1 MSEKVTGKK
10 FDGDKPNLALIPK
23 EAMWMMGQA
32 FAYGAK
38 KYGEENHKSG
48 LSIKRQLAA
57 ALRHIYQFL
66 DGEDF
71 DSESGLNHLGHALAS
86 VAMATY
92 TYENNEEFDDRYRES
107 KKAVINFESDLKGPC
122 WYYSKI
128 TTIADKPRVEFKWDG
143 LGYLLIY
150 FSDGEISLE
159 KVKAVTPEQDNY
171 VNLPPGKY
179 SIRGTSMQDF
189 SIVPINEFTEH
200 YYEF

>member
-10 FDGDKPNLALIPK
+10 FDGDKPNLSLIPK

-32 FAYGAK
+32 FSYGAK

-66 DGEDF
+66 DGEDL
-71 DSESGLNHLGHALAS
+71 DPESGLNHLGHALAS

-92 TYENNEEFDDRYRES
+92 TYENNEEFDDRYRDPNVIES
-107 KKAVINFESDLKGPC
+107 EKRAQEEKD
-122 WYYSKI
+122 I
-128 TTIADKPRVEFKWDG
+128 TITLTGKPRVEFKWDG

-150 FSDGEISLE
+150 FSDGEISLK